1 MRKKRPVGFACVLTR
16 HFAGSIEMNST
27 TPSRIS
33 PPIEALC
40 GELAS
45 KESPLF
51 LQVCPAPG
59 AQKRNA
65 SRQLIRSLIVVAL
78 SYLGGVLIS
87 PPASCRAGM
96 HMSAYRNSPID
107 NAGEETRC
115 RVGRDHGTS
124 VGIDCRSD
132 PWACLLIGELVS
144 MVATSEAATA
154 RFPIIAITVTSIP
167 S

>member
-51 LQVCPAPG
+51 LQACPQ
-59 AQKRNA
+59 QKECITAVEQVTDRGGSVVFGWRSYFPA
-65 SRQLIRSLIVVAL
+65 GFMPSWDAYECLPQFPHRQRRRGNSLPRRKRPWYERWNRLPLGPLGL
-78 SYLGGVLIS
+78 SL
-87 PPASCRAGM
+87 
-96 HMSAYRNSPID
+96 D
-107 NAGEETRC
+107 
-115 RVGRDHGTS
+115 
-124 VGIDCRSD
+124 
-132 PWACLLIGELVS
+132 W
-144 MVATSEAATA
+144 
-154 RFPIIAITVTSIP
+154 
-167 S
+167 